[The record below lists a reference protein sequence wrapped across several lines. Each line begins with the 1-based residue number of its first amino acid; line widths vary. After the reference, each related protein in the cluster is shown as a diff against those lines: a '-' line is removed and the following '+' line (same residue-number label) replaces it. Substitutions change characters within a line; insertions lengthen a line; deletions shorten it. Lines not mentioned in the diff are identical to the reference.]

1 MIIVFKNMLEFSL
14 GIWWLVWLDFWK
26 GGVIQYMS
34 HYYISQKMMKNFM
47 RGRLHFDEKMLTS
60 STKP

>member
-1 MIIVFKNMLEFSL
+1 MLEFSFRDMVVS
-14 GIWWLVWLDFWK
+14 LVMDKLWLDFWK

-47 RGRLHFDEKMLTS
+47 RGRLHFDEKMVTS